1 MKKAASIFLI
11 IFLIASLLA
20 GCTGNE
26 PAPSPKIQT
35 IKLFYADSDNNK
47 FVVEERKITI
57 DDKADLYTAAVE
69 ELLKGPTDKTLR
81 ANIPA
86 GTKVY
91 GTIRQND
98 AIIIDLG
105 GFSGFPGEMAEL
117 FSIGS
122 IVNTL
127 TQFEGVNKVKILVEG
142 EEFIGPSGEPLGF
155 MTEYPLEP

>member
-1 MKKAASIFLI
+1 MKKAASIILVILI
-11 IFLIASLLA
+11 FTFLLA
-20 GCTGNE
+20 GCTGNK
-26 PAPSPKIQT
+26 PVQSVKTQT
-35 IKLFYADSDNNK
+35 IKLYYADSDNNK
-47 FVVEERKITI
+47 FVIEERKITF
-57 DDKADLYTAAVE
+57 DDKTDLYTAAVE
-69 ELLKGPTDKTLR
+69 ELLKGPSDKNLR
-81 ANIPA
+81 MNIPA

-105 GFSGFPGEMAEL
+105 GFSGFEGDLSEL
-117 FSIGS
+117 FSLGS

-127 TQFEGVNKVKILVEG
+127 TQFDGIDKVKILVEG